1 MVDASHSS
9 AYKNE
14 FNGKIR
20 THALCMCVKGIQENI
35 LMQDTRQ
42 AAGTRRPRPIAE
54 KTRPVVDKAADKA
67 HEQAL
72 QQYQGAVQLMQEG
85 KYEKAR
91 TAFEKLVATAPP
103 ELLER
108 SKIYLAACERY
119 AKQSALTFATPGEQ
133 YDYAISLLNTGDYE
147 DARDQLEG
155 ILKKNPSA
163 DYAHYGLA
171 VLDSITGQA
180 EECLEHLI
188 AAIELNSQNRIQ
200 ARSDSDFQDMA
211 DDPRF
216 TELLYPEAP

>member
-1 MVDASHSS
+1 MSPS
-9 AYKNE
+9 NQ
-14 FNGKIR
+14 GKI
-20 THALCMCVKGIQENI
+20 A

-42 AAGTRRPRPIAE
+42 AAGTRRTARAASE
-54 KTRPVVDKAADKA
+54 KAKPVVDKA

-72 QQYQGAVQLMQEG
+72 QQYQNAVQLMQEG
-85 KYEKAR
+85 KFEKAR
-91 TAFEKLVATAPP
+91 AAFEKLMPSAPP

-108 SKIYLAACERY
+108 SRVYLAACERN
-119 AKQSALTFATPGEQ
+119 AKQSELTFATVGEQ

-155 ILKKNPSA
+155 ILKKNPKA
-163 DYAHYGLA
+163 DFAHYGLA
-171 VLDSITGQA
+171 ILDSMTGQA

-188 AAIELNSQNRIQ
+188 AAIELNPQNRIQ

-216 TELLYPEAP
+216 TELLYPETP